1 MCLSSYCIMMKLLEN
16 YLVINSIEGLRE
28 IKENSNSCFFVD
40 YRRSGVMSA
49 KTKLVIV
56 QKIEVR

>member
-40 YRRSGVMSA
+40 YR
-49 KTKLVIV
+49 
-56 QKIEVR
+56 